1 MPLTIIQAGRSVR
14 IVSVNAGHGL
24 QGRLSALGLVP
35 GAVVTVQQNCLG
47 GPFLLSLGGGRI
59 ALGRGVAQR
68 IEVE

>member
-1 MPLTIIQAGRSVR
+1 MPLTIVQPGRSVR

-35 GAVVTVQQNCLG
+35 GAEVTVLQNCLR
-47 GPFLLSLGGGRI
+47 GPFLLCLGEGRI

-68 IEVE
+68 IVVR